1 MRIASPVIL
10 ALSIALFCAICQSA
24 QARGGFNG
32 PISGAQATTVEKA
45 KTLNDKSP
53 VVLSGN
59 IVSQLAG
66 TKDIFIFR
74 DATGEVQLLVPEEVF
89 GNLAITPQT
98 PVEVSGTVNIELGAP
113 MQVNAVLLNQR
124 Q

>member
-1 MRIASPVIL
+1 MRIAQSLTFGLSL
-10 ALSIALFCAICQSA
+10 ALFFAICQPA
-24 QARGGFNG
+24 HARGGFSG

-53 VVLSGN
+53 VVLHGN

-66 TKDIFIFR
+66 TKDIFIFK

-89 GNLAITPQT
+89 GTLSITPQT